1 MKSNLKILYL
11 FLAVSSTPKLHKR
24 TRNPKTITVSANWK
38 SRPLYDLLILCFIS
52 YDQRNVARQNLFL
65 TSHDLMSP
73 MQCTSMTKKIYDNTV
88 RLLVALKLSHG
99 RLCLY
104 IWSDQYLCFCP
115 LSNLGICV
123 EEFSPPL
130 SSTTCAWLIFKN
142 RLPTMTNLL
151 MKNMVQ
157 TVKYEICLHQDEDS
171 DHLFFKCSFAE
182 VFSESMFA

>member
-52 YDQRNVARQNLFL
+52 YDQRSVARQNLFL

-73 MQCTSMTKKIYDNTV
+73 MQCTSMTKKIDDSTV

-99 RLCLY
+99 RLYMIRSILLLLPLVQSGNLCRRIQPPSEFNNLCLA
-104 IWSDQYLCFCP
+104 YLQK
-115 LSNLGICV
+115 
-123 EEFSPPL
+123 
-130 SSTTCAWLIFKN
+130 STTNNDKFAHEEHCAYGTF
-142 RLPTMTNLL
+142 
-151 MKNMVQ
+151 
-157 TVKYEICLHQDEDS
+157 LHQDEDG

-182 VFSESMFA
+182 VFSESMFS